1 MILAATFVARP
12 GMRWWPPTRD
22 KLVTRRR
29 DSLRPKF
36 EWTDQGIAWCCFT
49 SSTIAYADIVSVDLR
64 PMTGIVQGG
73 WIVSRKRTAVTV
85 QLADGR
91 SLIAVP
97 ELDKAIDVTLAEA
110 AARGLTLGP
119 AALARRATAPAAT
132 PG

>member
-1 MILAATFVARP
+1 MIIAATFVARP
-12 GMRWWPPTRD
+12 GMPWWPPTRD
-22 KLVTRRR
+22 KLVARRH

-49 SSTIAYADIVSVDLR
+49 SSTIPYADIIGVDLR

-91 SLIAVP
+91 YLVVVP

-110 AARGLTLGP
+110 ATRGLTLGP
-119 AALARRATAPAAT
+119 AALARRGPALPAT
-132 PG
+132 PR